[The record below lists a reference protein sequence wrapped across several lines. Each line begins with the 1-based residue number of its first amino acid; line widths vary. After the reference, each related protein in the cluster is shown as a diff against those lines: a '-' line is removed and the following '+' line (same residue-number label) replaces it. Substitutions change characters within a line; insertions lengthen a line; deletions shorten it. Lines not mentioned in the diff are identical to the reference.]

1 MLRVALTGGIG
12 SGKSLVGEILE
23 ELGALVIDSDQLA
36 REVIERG
43 SPGYEEVITA
53 FGDAILSEGQIDR
66 AKLAAVVFK
75 EVDLRKKLESI
86 IHPLVREA
94 AEKLAKNLPSGAIL
108 VNQIPLLV
116 ESDGA
121 KRFDYVITVSADEDI
136 RRERLRLRG
145 LKDYEITERMAAQV
159 ADLDREKIANYILRN
174 DGSIDELTRA
184 VEELMANELLP
195 RAQRQGL

>member
-1 MLRVALTGGIG
+1 VLRVALTGGIG

-43 SPGYEEVITA
+43 SPGYEEVITV
-53 FGDAILSEGQIDR
+53 FGDSILSEGQIDR
-66 AKLAAVVFK
+66 SKLAAVVFK
-75 EVDLRKKLESI
+75 EGDLRKKLESI

-94 AEKLAKNLPSGAIL
+94 AEKLARKLPSGAIL
-108 VNQIPLLV
+108 INQIPLLV

-121 KRFDYVITVSADEDI
+121 KRFDYVVTVSADEEI

-145 LKDYEITERMAAQV
+145 LKDYEITQRMAAQV
-159 ADLDREKIANYILRN
+159 SDSEREKIANYIIRN

-195 RAQRQGL
+195 RAQKQGL

>member
-53 FGDAILSEGQIDR
+53 FGDSILSEGQIDR

-75 EVDLRKKLESI
+75 EKDLRKKLESI

-94 AEKLAKNLPSGAIL
+94 AEKLARNLPSGAIL

-121 KRFDYVITVSADEDI
+121 KRFDYVITVSADEEI

-159 ADLDREKIANYILRN
+159 ADLDRENIANYILRN

>member
-1 MLRVALTGGIG
+1 VLRVALTGGIG

-43 SPGYEEVITA
+43 SPGYEEVVAT
-53 FGDAILSEGQIDR
+53 FGDSILSYGQIDR
-66 AKLAAVVFK
+66 AKLASVVFN
-75 EVDLRKKLESI
+75 EIELRKKLESI

-94 AEKLAKNLPSGAIL
+94 SEKMARNLPSGSIL

-121 KRFDYVITVSADEDI
+121 KKFDYVVTVSASEDV
-136 RRERLRLRG
+136 RRERLRQRG
-145 LKDYEITERMAAQV
+145 LKDYEIAQRMSAQTS
-159 ADLDREKIANYILRN
+159 DLEREKIADYVIRN
-174 DGSIDELTRA
+174 DGSIDQLTRA
-184 VEELMANELLP
+184 VEELMKRELLP
-195 RAQRQGL
+195 RAQRQSP

>member
-1 MLRVALTGGIG
+1 VLRVALTGGIG

-53 FGDAILSEGQIDR
+53 FGDSILSEGQIDR

-75 EVDLRKKLESI
+75 EEDLRKKLESI

-121 KRFDYVITVSADEDI
+121 KRFDYVITVSADEEI

-184 VEELMANELLP
+184 VEALMAKELLP

>member
-66 AKLAAVVFK
+66 AKLAAVIFK
-75 EVDLRKKLESI
+75 EKDLRKKLESI

-94 AEKLAKNLPSGAIL
+94 AEKLARNLPSGAIL

-121 KRFDYVITVSADEDI
+121 KRFDYVITVSADEEI

-159 ADLDREKIANYILRN
+159 ADLVREKIANYILRN

-195 RAQRQGL
+195 RAQRQGM

>member
-75 EVDLRKKLESI
+75 EKDLRKKLESI

-94 AEKLAKNLPSGAIL
+94 AEKLARNLPSGAIL

>member
-75 EVDLRKKLESI
+75 EKYLRKKLESI

-94 AEKLAKNLPSGAIL
+94 AEKLARNLPSGAIL

-121 KRFDYVITVSADEDI
+121 KRFDYVITVSADEGI

>member
-1 MLRVALTGGIG
+1 VLRVALTGGIG

-53 FGDAILSEGQIDR
+53 FGDSILSEGQIDR

-75 EVDLRKKLESI
+75 EEDLRKKLESI

-94 AEKLAKNLPSGAIL
+94 AEKLAKNLPNGAIL

-121 KRFDYVITVSADEDI
+121 KRFDYVVTVSADEEI

-184 VEELMANELLP
+184 VEALMANELLP

>member
-53 FGDAILSEGQIDR
+53 FGDSILSEGQIDR
-66 AKLAAVVFK
+66 ARLAAVVFK

-121 KRFDYVITVSADEDI
+121 KRFDYVVTVSADEDI

-184 VEELMANELLP
+184 VEELMAVELLP

>member
-53 FGDAILSEGQIDR
+53 FGDSILSEGQIDR

-75 EVDLRKKLESI
+75 EKDLRKKLESI

-94 AEKLAKNLPSGAIL
+94 AEKLARNLPGGAIL

-121 KRFDYVITVSADEDI
+121 KRFDYVITVSANEDI

>member
-1 MLRVALTGGIG
+1 VLRVALTGGIG

-53 FGDAILSEGQIDR
+53 FGDSILSEGQIDR

-75 EVDLRKKLESI
+75 EKDLRKKLESI

-108 VNQIPLLV
+108 INQIPLLV

-159 ADLDREKIANYILRN
+159 ADLDRENIANYILRN

>member
-1 MLRVALTGGIG
+1 VLRVALTGGIG

-43 SPGYEEVITA
+43 RPGYEEVITA
-53 FGDAILSEGQIDR
+53 FGDSILSEGQIDR
-66 AKLAAVVFK
+66 AKLAAVIFK
-75 EVDLRKKLESI
+75 EKDLRKKLESI

-94 AEKLAKNLPSGAIL
+94 AEKLARNLPSGAIL

-121 KRFDYVITVSADEDI
+121 KRFDYVITVSADEEI

-195 RAQRQGL
+195 RAQRQGM

>member
-1 MLRVALTGGIG
+1 VLRVALTGGIG

-66 AKLAAVVFK
+66 AKLAAVIFK
-75 EVDLRKKLESI
+75 EKDLRKKLESI

-94 AEKLAKNLPSGAIL
+94 AEKLARNLPSGAIL

-195 RAQRQGL
+195 RAQRQGM

>member
-1 MLRVALTGGIG
+1 
-12 SGKSLVGEILE
+12 LE

-53 FGDAILSEGQIDR
+53 FGDSILSEGQIDR

-75 EVDLRKKLESI
+75 EEDLRKKLESI

-121 KRFDYVITVSADEDI
+121 KRFDYVITVSADEEI

-184 VEELMANELLP
+184 VEALMANELLP

>member
-66 AKLAAVVFK
+66 AKLAAVIFK
-75 EVDLRKKLESI
+75 EKDLRKKLESI

-94 AEKLAKNLPSGAIL
+94 AEKLARNLPSGAIL

-121 KRFDYVITVSADEDI
+121 KRFDYVITVSADEEI

-195 RAQRQGL
+195 RAQRQGM

>member
-53 FGDAILSEGQIDR
+53 FGDSILSEGQIDR

-75 EVDLRKKLESI
+75 EKDLRKKLESI

-121 KRFDYVITVSADEDI
+121 KRFDYVITVSADEEI

-184 VEELMANELLP
+184 VEALMANELLP

>member
-53 FGDAILSEGQIDR
+53 FGDSILSEGQIDR
-66 AKLAAVVFK
+66 AKLAAVIFK
-75 EVDLRKKLESI
+75 EKDLRKKLESI

-94 AEKLAKNLPSGAIL
+94 AEKLARNLPSGAIL

-121 KRFDYVITVSADEDI
+121 KRFDYVITVSADEEI

-159 ADLDREKIANYILRN
+159 ADLVREKIANYILRN

-195 RAQRQGL
+195 RAQRQGM

>member
-43 SPGYEEVITA
+43 SPGYEEVITV
-53 FGDAILSEGQIDR
+53 FGDSILSEGQIDR
-66 AKLAAVVFK
+66 SKLAAVVFK
-75 EVDLRKKLESI
+75 EGDLRKKLESI

-94 AEKLAKNLPSGAIL
+94 AEKLARKLPSGAIL
-108 VNQIPLLV
+108 INQIPLLV

-121 KRFDYVITVSADEDI
+121 KRFDYVVTVSADEEI

-145 LKDYEITERMAAQV
+145 LKDYEITQRMAAQV
-159 ADLDREKIANYILRN
+159 SDSEREKIANYIIRN

-195 RAQRQGL
+195 RAQKQGL

>member
-53 FGDAILSEGQIDR
+53 FGDSILSQGQIDR

-94 AEKLAKNLPSGAIL
+94 AEKLARNLPSGAIL

-121 KRFDYVITVSADEDI
+121 KRFDFVITVSADEEI

-184 VEELMANELLP
+184 VEALMANELLP

>member
-43 SPGYEEVITA
+43 SPGYEEVVAT
-53 FGDAILSEGQIDR
+53 FGDSILSYGQIDR
-66 AKLAAVVFK
+66 AKLASVVFN
-75 EVDLRKKLESI
+75 EIELRKKLESI

-94 AEKLAKNLPSGAIL
+94 SEKMARNLPSGSIL

-121 KRFDYVITVSADEDI
+121 KKFDYVVTVSASEDV
-136 RRERLRLRG
+136 RRERLRQRG
-145 LKDYEITERMAAQV
+145 LKDYEIAQRMSAQTS
-159 ADLDREKIANYILRN
+159 DLEREKIADYVIRN
-174 DGSIDELTRA
+174 DGSIDQLTRA
-184 VEELMANELLP
+184 VEELMKRELLP
-195 RAQRQGL
+195 RAQRQSP

>member
-66 AKLAAVVFK
+66 AKLAAVIFK
-75 EVDLRKKLESI
+75 EKDLRKKLESI

-94 AEKLAKNLPSGAIL
+94 AEKLARNLPSGAIL

-174 DGSIDELTRA
+174 NGSIDELTRA

>member
-1 MLRVALTGGIG
+1 VLRVALTGGIG

-53 FGDAILSEGQIDR
+53 FGDSILSEGQIDR

-75 EVDLRKKLESI
+75 EKDLRKKLESI

-94 AEKLAKNLPSGAIL
+94 AEKLARNLPSGAIL

-159 ADLDREKIANYILRN
+159 ADLDRENIANYILRN
-174 DGSIDELTRA
+174 DGSIDELNRA

>member
-53 FGDAILSEGQIDR
+53 FGDSILSEGQIDR

-94 AEKLAKNLPSGAIL
+94 AEKLAKNLPSWAIL

-121 KRFDYVITVSADEDI
+121 KRFDYVVTVSADEDI

-184 VEELMANELLP
+184 VEELMAVELLP

>member
-23 ELGALVIDSDQLA
+23 ELGALVIDYDQLA

-53 FGDAILSEGQIDR
+53 FGDSILSEGQIDR
-66 AKLAAVVFK
+66 AKLAAVIFK
-75 EVDLRKKLESI
+75 EKDLRKKLESI

-94 AEKLAKNLPSGAIL
+94 AEKLARNLPSGAIL

-121 KRFDYVITVSADEDI
+121 KRFDYVITVSADEEI

-159 ADLDREKIANYILRN
+159 ADLVREKIANYILRN

-195 RAQRQGL
+195 RAQRQGM

>member
-23 ELGALVIDSDQLA
+23 ELDALVIDSDQLA

-53 FGDAILSEGQIDR
+53 FGDSILSEGQIDR

-75 EVDLRKKLESI
+75 EKDLRKKLESI

-94 AEKLAKNLPSGAIL
+94 TEKLARNLPSGAIL

-121 KRFDYVITVSADEDI
+121 KRFDYVVTVSADEDI

>member
-184 VEELMANELLP
+184 VEELMAVELLP